1 MSSKHIRGPL
11 TFDTTKIVLT
21 GNYTVVNESV
31 VIVNKTVGAAT
42 QITLPVALSPG
53 GLRGVWIADDKGDA
67 ATNNITIVP
76 DGTVVTTI
84 MGASSYVINVNF
96 GAVLLL
102 FTGTEWTVVAT
113 SAAAG
118 SFATVIG
125 TSGLQAGQ
133 SGTAGTITLYPATAS
148 KGDTTLTMSNNSGN
162 TTTNVNVAA
171 QAGARTYTVPDAGA
185 SAAFLMSIGRALSQL
200 LAIGP
205 APTDAYGSTMTI
217 DVTKSLHVIAA
228 ANGTSATSTLTPSA
242 AGSAGDIL
250 VIITEADSSG
260 TVTITFASTF
270 HPSGTQATTLSKFS
284 TILFMSDGTRWVEL
298 CRTTALT

>member
-1 MSSKHIRGPL
+1 
-11 TFDTTKIVLT
+11 
-21 GNYTVVNESV
+21 
-31 VIVNKTVGAAT
+31 
-42 QITLPVALSPG
+42 
-53 GLRGVWIADDKGDA
+53 
-67 ATNNITIVP
+67 
-76 DGTVVTTI
+76 